1 MFVLPSSVSSIG
13 IGVFYLCSKITEPI
27 YNANCFAYLPTSYK
41 GSYTIP
47 DGIKQIAGWAFKN
60 CGLTTVNIPSSVTTI
75 DEGAFW
81 NCYELSSIT
90 IPNSVQIIGESAFA
104 TCISL
109 TSFIIPPTVKTIGD
123 YAFQFCRMSSITSY
137 ATTPPT
143 CGKKCFEGIGKSIPV
158 YVPMYSISAYKQAAE
173 WKEFTNILPIAAED
187 VPIIEPIITTDD
199 YSVTII
205 WPQNENAETYTIEI
219 TKDGELFCTLTFN
232 RQGQLTIIAFAAPIR
247 GEGRKVSAAEMTA
260 NGYRFTITGLDPG
273 TEYTYTVTAKDA
285 SEQVIQV
292 HSGKF
297 ITTSATGLEDLT
309 IDKKVG
315 TKFIYGNQLYIRHN
329 GHLHTATGA
338 RVK

>member
-1 MFVLPSSVSSIG
+1 
-13 IGVFYLCSKITEPI
+13 
-27 YNANCFAYLPTSYK
+27 
-41 GSYTIP
+41 
-47 DGIKQIAGWAFKN
+47 
-60 CGLTTVNIPSSVTTI
+60 
-75 DEGAFW
+75 
-81 NCYELSSIT
+81 
-90 IPNSVQIIGESAFA
+90 ESAFA

-137 ATTPPT
+137 ATTPPA
-143 CGKKCFEGIGKSIPV
+143 CGEKCFEGVGKSIPV

-187 VPIIEPIITTDD
+187 VPIIEPIITPDD

-205 WPQNENAETYTIEI
+205 WPQNENADTYTIEI

-247 GEGRKVSAAEMTA
+247 GEGRKVSEAEMTA
-260 NGYRFTITGLDPG
+260 NGYRFTITGLDSG
-273 TEYTYTVTAKDA
+273 TEYSYTVTAKDA
-285 SEQVIQV
+285 SEQVIQT

-338 RVK
+338 KVK